1 MPKKAEPRDMD
12 REAYDVLCDLTLT
25 PRQAL
30 INVQPFIRRKN
41 DINAAFIMGMGWR
54 FRELKWEQ
62 RLEADQLAR
71 WADDGG
77 AA

>member
-1 MPKKAEPRDMD
+1 MAKKAERRDTE

-25 PRQAL
+25 PREAL
-30 INVQPFIRRKN
+30 INVQPFVRRKN

-62 RLEADQLAR
+62 RLEADALAR
-71 WADDGG
+71 MADDGG
-77 AA
+77 PV